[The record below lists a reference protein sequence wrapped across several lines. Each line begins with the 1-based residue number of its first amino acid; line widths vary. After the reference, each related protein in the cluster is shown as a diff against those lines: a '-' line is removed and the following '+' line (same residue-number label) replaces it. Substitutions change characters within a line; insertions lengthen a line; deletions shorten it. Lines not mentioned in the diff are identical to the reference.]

1 MLLLPGVSA
10 ETALDI
16 LKRLQRVVVE
26 RTLVYN
32 EGEIKLSFS
41 AGVAV
46 AEPGMPLEEVV
57 HRADDALYEAKLAGR
72 NRVCAYKGT
81 SSGQRQPATA

>member
-1 MLLLPGVSA
+1 M
-10 ETALDI
+10 
-16 LKRLQRVVVE
+16 
-26 RTLVYN
+26 
-32 EGEIKLSFS
+32 
-41 AGVAV
+41 AV

-72 NRVCAYKGT
+72 NRVCAYKET